1 MTERLSRSSRRVAL
15 ALASG
20 VAVFLAVY
28 AVASAMGFASHDLAA
43 GDEAVT
49 TCDANGFT
57 VDGFTYDVNGL
68 ITDVTIGDID
78 PPCIGGQLTV
88 HLTSSTHAS
97 VGSGAAPVSGSPL
110 TVPVSGGPHPDQV
123 KHEVIIIV
131 GP

>member
-1 MTERLSRSSRRVAL
+1 MWRLTYFLNRIAV

-28 AVASAMGFASHDLAA
+28 AVASAIGLASHDLAA
-43 GDEAVT
+43 GDEAVR

-68 ITDVTIGDID
+68 VTDVAIGDID
-78 PPCIGGQLTV
+78 PTCIGGQLTV
-88 HLTSSTHAS
+88 HLTSSTQAS
-97 VGSGAAPVSGSPL
+97 VGSGAATVTGSPL